1 MLFANKEFIHSFIH
15 SFIHIRCCVTD
26 YTILIK
32 QILFTVKFLFEM
44 SLRSSEAAKGVI
56 DYMILI
62 KQIVFTVKFLFE
74 MSLRSSEAAND
85 LGNILQD
92 SSLSPKLLMV
102 SRFNDLQ

>member
-1 MLFANKEFIHSFIH
+1 
-15 SFIHIRCCVTD
+15 VTD